1 MIRWAIRRLQVRYD
15 YRLGMSAKA
24 EVEDAALLRA
34 MAAGDEAALRLL
46 FARHGG
52 WLQARLRRRC
62 ADDDLV
68 ADVLQDTFV
77 AAWQGARRWRG
88 DGEVGAWLWGIAIR
102 RLVYRLRGRKPAFV
116 ADDGVDAAGIS
127 AEEQVLLGVEYGD
140 VGTALQRLS
149 PELREVIQATIL
161 DGLTTREAAR
171 LLDLPQGTVKG
182 RVRKAKAQL
191 RSELVPGF

>member
-1 MIRWAIRRLQVRYD
+1 
-15 YRLGMSAKA
+15 MSGQA
-24 EVEDAALLRA
+24 EAEDAALLRA
-34 MAAGDEAALRLL
+34 MAAGDERALQLL

-52 WLQARLRRRC
+52 WLQARLSRRC
-62 ADDDLV
+62 ADHDVV

-88 DGEVGAWLWGIAIR
+88 DGEVGAWLWGIAVR
-102 RLVYRLRGRKPAFV
+102 RLVSRLRGRRLAFV
-116 ADDGVDAAGIS
+116 ADATIDTAGVS

-140 VGTALQRLS
+140 VGSALQRLS
-149 PELREVIQATIL
+149 PELRAVVQATIL
-161 DGLTTREAAR
+161 DGLSTREAAR

-182 RVRKAKAQL
+182 RIRKAKAQL